1 MTTRGRYLAFFF
13 VLFAISFL
21 WCVFWILQL
30 FLSKIGHVWL
40 QNPGYWQMMTTPC
53 MLYYRMHARGKI
65 VIKLFLLLL
74 ERNAVLATTRFS
86 VFGLR
91 RFSASAE
98 CESHVKS
105 ICINHHAIHSVF
117 LPLKINQKII
127 SSRSTHF
134 FSSGASWGP
143 RTGRNL
149 LWNIL
154 MIFFRGKIIHC
165 GHGFIQAGKCKHM
178 YCSYHAW
185 WHAWQFSAELFHF
198 LIDIRAIFTVLI
210 LSSKKCHEKKFFLL
224 SVLLAH

>member
-1 MTTRGRYLAFFF
+1 
-13 VLFAISFL
+13 
-21 WCVFWILQL
+21 
-30 FLSKIGHVWL
+30 
-40 QNPGYWQMMTTPC
+40 MMTTPC
-53 MLYYRMHARGKI
+53 MLCYRMHARGKI
-65 VIKLFLLLL
+65 VIKLFFTASILK
-74 ERNAVLATTRFS
+74 RNAVLATTRFS

-117 LPLKINQKII
+117 FAPKNQSKKF
-127 SSRSTHF
+127 TL

-143 RTGRNL
+143 RTKFTMKYFND
-149 LWNIL
+149 
-154 MIFFRGKIIHC
+154 FFRGKIIHC
-165 GHGFIQAGKCKHM
+165 GHGFIQVGKCKHM

-210 LSSKKCHEKKFFLL
+210 LSSKKCHKKKFFYSLYY
-224 SVLLAH
+224 